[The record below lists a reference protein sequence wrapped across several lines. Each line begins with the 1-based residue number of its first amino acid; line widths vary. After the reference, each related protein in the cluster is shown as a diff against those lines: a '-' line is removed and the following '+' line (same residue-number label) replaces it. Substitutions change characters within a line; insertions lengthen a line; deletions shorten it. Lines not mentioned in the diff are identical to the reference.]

1 MKTPTI
7 PTHPAAGERAA
18 YLGFDAETTAL
29 TPKKFARD
37 GEQGGIL
44 VEIGMVA
51 YNKRLQPIA
60 QFSRLVNANA
70 SLTDRAAGRVNA
82 VVEKMHTDNSLW
94 HDLATVNNP
103 ANTTPAA
110 VESAAIEWVES
121 NGFSN
126 LPMLGSSITLD
137 RMFLAA
143 EMPALLDKFHYRS
156 VDATTLC
163 LLSERSLG
171 ISPHECLPAQADTCA
186 QHRVIADVER
196 SALLVRTCLHEFGC
210 GDAVESDE
218 ASV

>member
-1 MKTPTI
+1 MKTSTI

-51 YNKRLQPIA
+51 CNKHLKPIA
-60 QFSRLVNANA
+60 QFSRLVNAEA

-82 VVEKMHTDNSLW
+82 VVEKMHFDNYLW
-94 HDLATVNNP
+94 HDLALATVNNP

-110 VESAAIEWVES
+110 VESAAVDWVES

-143 EMPALLDKFHYRS
+143 EMPTLLDKFHYRS

-196 SALLVRTCLHEFGC
+196 SALLVRTCLREFGC
-210 GDAVESDE
+210 GGAVESDE
-218 ASV
+218 A

>member
-29 TPKKFARD
+29 TPKKFAHD

-51 YNKRLQPIA
+51 YNKHLQPLA
-60 QFSRLVNANA
+60 QFSRLVNAEA
-70 SLTDRAAGRVNA
+70 SLADRAAGHVNA
-82 VVEKMHTDNSLW
+82 VVEKMHTDNALW
-94 HDLATVNNP
+94 HDLATVDNP
-103 ANTTPAA
+103 ADTTPAA
-110 VESAAIEWVES
+110 VEAAAIEWVDS